1 MKSHYLKLVMT
12 DYPRRNKDL
21 MIASLR
27 KADKDPSFDHFTS
40 LPAELRNQ
48 IYGLILAD
56 DKPRVRPVSPAISR
70 VSSELRK
77 ETLPIFFRNTTQ
89 TIVVTTVPLKK
100 DMPQQRHNNNIKLGE
115 IVKAYGRYFDH
126 AAKMGWIQH
135 MRRFQFRVE
144 RHSFDR
150 KTRVS
155 KHWHERHFVKF
166 ARNMSYAQTWVRE
179 KKEGDDGEERVRAAM
194 AGIASRPRAH
204 MGKRDLKSML
214 SYFVTSANT
223 VFYN

>member
-1 MKSHYLKLVMT
+1 
-12 DYPRRNKDL
+12 

-48 IYGLILAD
+48 IYGLTLAD

-70 VSSELRK
+70 VSSQLRK
-77 ETLPIFFRNTTQ
+77 ETLPIFLRDTTQ
-89 TIVVTTVPLKK
+89 TIVVNTVPLKK
-100 DMPQQRHNNNIKLGE
+100 SMPQLRQNNNNNNIKLGE
-115 IVKAYGRYFDH
+115 LPKEYGRYFDH
-126 AAKMGWIQH
+126 AAEMGWIQH

-166 ARNMSYAQTWVRE
+166 ARNMSSAQTWVRE
-179 KKEGDDGEERVRAAM
+179 KKEGDDVEERVRAAM

-204 MGKRDLKSML
+204 MGQRDLKSML

-223 VFYN
+223 AF